1 MGSDIA
7 HLSLESIPCGR
18 VGAYTT
24 PSTARRTLVD
34 SSIFVFGIDL
44 VDEGVD
50 ALIESVRDRAGVDGI
65 TLAAAYHHA
74 RDFFPHNPNRKVYF
88 HEGGTVMF
96 RPDLKRYGVLQP
108 VQASML
114 GGRDLLDLATRSGHH
129 SGARVAAWV
138 VYLHNTRLGEQHPEH
153 APLTV
158 FGDRLVTEL
167 CPSDPA
173 VREYVRAL
181 TADVARYE
189 VDSIMAEAL
198 HFKTIDHGYH
208 HERSFVELGDTSRFL
223 LGLCFCD
230 ACKRNAEAGGV
241 DVGAVRSDV
250 AAALSMAFEGADQM
264 NPELDREAVCA
275 MANGEMEG
283 YLASREASVT
293 SLVAEAASIAR
304 ASNVR
309 FTFSAHGGSAKR
321 GRTTSTDSPDTS
333 WVLGVDLAAAVSAAD
348 ELEVLGYVAD
358 TADLAPLIA
367 GYTKVA
373 RPERFAIGLRPMMP
387 DTQSPV
393 DLQHR
398 VRIASDSGASRVDF
412 YHYAL
417 MPARNLDW
425 IRSALDQ
432 LH

>member
-1 MGSDIA
+1 
-7 HLSLESIPCGR
+7 
-18 VGAYTT
+18 
-24 PSTARRTLVD
+24 VD

-50 ALIESVRDRAGVDGI
+50 AMIESVRDRTGVGGI

-96 RPDLKRYGVLQP
+96 QPDLTRYGVLKP

-114 GGRDLLDLATRSGHH
+114 DGRDLLDEATRSGRYL
-129 SGARVAAWV
+129 GTRVSAWV
-138 VYLHNTRLGEQHPEH
+138 VYLHNLRLGSRHPEH
-153 APLTV
+153 APRTV

-208 HERSFVELGDTSRFL
+208 HERAFVDLGETARFL

-230 ACKRNAEAGGV
+230 ACEHSAEARGV
-241 DVGAVRSDV
+241 DVGAVSSAV
-250 AAALSMAFEGADQM
+250 AAALSMAFEGSDQM
-264 NPELDREAVCA
+264 NPELDRVAVCA
-275 MANGEMEG
+275 MAGGEMEG
-283 YLASREASVT
+283 YLASREDSVA
-293 SLVAEAASIAR
+293 SLVAEAAAIAR
-304 ASNVR
+304 ENNVR

-321 GRTTSTDSPDTS
+321 GRTTSSDSADTT
-333 WVLGVDLAAAVSAAD
+333 WVLGVDLAAVVAAAD
-348 ELEVLGYVAD
+348 ELEILGYVTD
-358 TADLAPLIA
+358 TADLGPLIE

-373 RPERFAIGLRPMMP
+373 RPERFAIGLRPMVP
-387 DTQSPV
+387 DTRSAV
-393 DLQHR
+393 DLHHR
-398 VRIASDSGASRVDF
+398 VRIAADSGASRADF

-417 MPARNLDW
+417 MPALNLDW
-425 IRSALDQ
+425 IRTALEQ
-432 LH
+432 LR

>member
-1 MGSDIA
+1 
-7 HLSLESIPCGR
+7 
-18 VGAYTT
+18 
-24 PSTARRTLVD
+24 VD

-44 VDEGVD
+44 IDEGVD
-50 ALIESVRDRAGVDGI
+50 AMIESVRDRTGVDGI

-96 RPDLKRYGVLQP
+96 RPDLTRYGVLAP

-114 GGRDLLDLATRSGHH
+114 DGRDLLDETTRSGRNL
-129 SGARVAAWV
+129 GTRVSAWV
-138 VYLHNTRLGEQHPEH
+138 VYLHNLRLGSRYPEH
-153 APLTV
+153 APRTV

-167 CPSDPA
+167 CPSDPV

-208 HERSFVELGDTSRFL
+208 HERSFVDLGETARFL

-230 ACKRNAEAGGV
+230 ACEQNAEARGV
-241 DVGAVRSDV
+241 DVGAVSSAV
-250 AAALSMAFEGADQM
+250 AAALSMAFEGSDQM
-264 NPELDREAVCA
+264 NPEIDRVAVCA
-275 MANGEMEG
+275 MAGGEMEG
-283 YLASREASVT
+283 YLASRESSVA
-293 SLVAEAASIAR
+293 SLVAEAAAIAR
-304 ASNVR
+304 ENNVR

-321 GRTTSTDSPDTS
+321 GRTTSSDSADTT
-333 WVLGVDLAAAVSAAD
+333 WVLGVDLVAAVAAAD
-348 ELEVLGYVAD
+348 ELEILGYVQD
-358 TADLAPLIA
+358 TADLGPLVE

-373 RPERFAIGLRPMMP
+373 QPERFAIGLRPMMP
-387 DTQSPV
+387 DTQSAV
-393 DLQHR
+393 DLHHR
-398 VRIASDSGASRVDF
+398 VRIAANSGASRVDF

-417 MPARNLDW
+417 MPALNLDW
-425 IRSALDQ
+425 IRTALDQ